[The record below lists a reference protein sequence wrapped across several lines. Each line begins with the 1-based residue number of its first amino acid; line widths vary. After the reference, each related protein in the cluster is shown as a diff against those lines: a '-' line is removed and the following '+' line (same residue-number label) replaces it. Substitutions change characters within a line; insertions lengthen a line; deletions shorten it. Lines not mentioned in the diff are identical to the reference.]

1 MATNKNVFKHN
12 FITILLNLTNK
23 YLNIITKRNADKI
36 KQVTKNTERHTCT
49 LYYCSQLKNCHIST
63 RVLKTYFE

>member
-12 FITILLNLTNK
+12 FITILFNLTNK

-36 KQVTKNTERHTCT
+36 K
-49 LYYCSQLKNCHIST
+49 
-63 RVLKTYFE
+63 